1 MSKNNMSTLKYIF
14 QKYDIN
20 PDENLHNMREASR
33 SKTLIDLFRRLGL
46 KIGAEIGVERGIFS
60 KRICKANPQLKL
72 YSIDAW
78 QFVKGYRDHVP
89 QERLDGFEKETRERL
104 KSFNCEVIKGFSMD
118 VVGKF
123 DDESL
128 DFVYIDAAH
137 DYKSVKDDIS
147 EWDKKVR
154 KGGIVAGHDYL
165 SKLHGTDYGVKR
177 AVDEWVKKNK
187 IMHLFILQENLKKSP
202 SWFYVK

>member
-1 MSKNNMSTLKYIF
+1 MNTLKYILET
-14 QKYDIN
+14 YNIN
-20 PDENLHNMREASR
+20 PDENPHNMRDASR
-33 SKTLIDLFRRLGL
+33 SKTLTDLFRRLGF
-46 KIGAEIGVERGIFS
+46 KKGAEIGVERGMFS
-60 KRICKANPQLKL
+60 KRICNMNPQLKL

-118 VVGKF
+118 VVKNF
-123 DDESL
+123 ADKSL

-137 DYKSVKDDIS
+137 DYKSVKDDIG

-154 KGGIVAGHDYL
+154 KRGIVAGHDYL
-165 SKLHGTDYGVKR
+165 NKLHGTDYGVKQ
-177 AVDEWVKKNK
+177 AVDEWVKKNR